1 MPSHTWAAFPS
12 SLFLWRKP
20 EPCCLTTL
28 ATASWKR
35 SLVSRTY
42 SLMIGTN
49 VHEKVTRSSTQGMKC
64 HDHGQDEKCYLW
76 HIPLW
81 TSLCS
86 SDNPPWAAPLMGLQW
101 KSDEMVC
108 GEAFCQSQIKK
119 KKSFFWKLTKKKNS
133 EGHTKKSEGHCS
145 IIRCRKRTELLLKF
159 KRTLKVTNAKCSSMV
174 PYFPENK
181 T

>member
-119 KKSFFWKLTKKKNS
+119 KKSFFWKLTKKKQW
-133 EGHTKKSEGHCS
+133 GTYKKKWGTLFNHKMQEKNR
-145 IIRCRKRTELLLKF
+145 IIIKI
-159 KRTLKVTNAKCSSMV
+159 
-174 PYFPENK
+174 
-181 T
+181 